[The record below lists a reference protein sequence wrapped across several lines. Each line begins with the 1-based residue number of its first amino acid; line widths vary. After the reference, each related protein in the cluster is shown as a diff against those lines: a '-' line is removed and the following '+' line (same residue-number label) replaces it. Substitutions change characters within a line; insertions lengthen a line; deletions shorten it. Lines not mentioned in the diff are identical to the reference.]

1 VSAPRV
7 AGAVTGTGSARTAVA
22 AHVELPG
29 VTLPRVIRSEWTKL
43 RTLRSTAWALLVT
56 LALVVGVGIMV
67 CVFRVANW
75 PPRDPGGAVGFDPA
89 AASLSGIYLAEIG
102 IGVLGALVFTGEYAT
117 RLIQTTFSTVPR
129 RLTAMTGKAVAF
141 GAAALAIGL
150 VGCVAT
156 FLIGQSILDSKGI
169 GTTLDQPGVAR
180 AVLGSALFLVVVG
193 LLGLGLGALLRS
205 TAAAVGT
212 LVGLLLVLPI
222 LVGFLP
228 SGVAD
233 QVGKFLPMAAGTA
246 ISNLHPGPDVL
257 SPWTGL
263 GLFTAYT
270 AVVLALAAHRLV
282 ARDAR

>member
-1 VSAPRV
+1 VSA
-7 AGAVTGTGSARTAVA
+7 AATGTGRASAAASTRAV
-22 AHVELPG
+22 LPG

-43 RTLRSTAWALLVT
+43 RTLRSTTWALLVT

-75 PPRDPGGAVGFDPA
+75 PPRDPGEAAGFDPA
-89 AASLSGIYLAEIG
+89 AASLSGIYLAEIA
-102 IGVLGALVFTGEYAT
+102 IGVLGALMFTGEYAT
-117 RLIQTTFSTVPR
+117 GLIQTTFSTVPR
-129 RLTAMTGKAVAF
+129 RLTAMTGKAIAF
-141 GAAALAIGL
+141 AAAALAVGV

-169 GTTLDQPGVAR
+169 GTTLGQPGVAR
-180 AVLGSALFLVVVG
+180 AVLGSGLFLVVVG

-228 SGVAD
+228 GGIEDRVA
-233 QVGKFLPMAAGTA
+233 KFLPMAAGTA
-246 ISNLHPGPDVL
+246 ISNLDPGPDVL

-270 AVVLALAAHRLV
+270 AVVLGLAAHRLV
-282 ARDAR
+282 SRDAR

>member
-1 VSAPRV
+1 VTAASHAGAAGTVGRHAVGGAPR
-7 AGAVTGTGSARTAVA
+7 
-22 AHVELPG
+22 
-29 VTLPRVIRSEWTKL
+29 VTLPRVIHSEWTKL
-43 RTLRSTAWALLVT
+43 RTLRSTIWALLVT

-67 CVFRVANW
+67 CVFRAANW
-75 PPRDPGGAVGFDPA
+75 PPSDPAEATTFDPT
-89 AASLSGIYLAEIG
+89 AASLSGIYLAEIA

-117 RLIQTTFSTVPR
+117 GLIQATFATVPR
-129 RLTAMTGKAVAF
+129 RLRAMAGKAIAF
-141 GAAALAIGL
+141 AAAALAVGV

-156 FLIGQSILDSKGI
+156 FLIGQSVLDSKGI
-169 GTTLDQPGVAR
+169 GTTLGQPGVAR
-180 AVLGSALFLVVVG
+180 AVLGSALFLMVVG

-233 QVGKFLPMAAGTA
+233 RVVKFLPMSAGTA

-257 SPWTGL
+257 SPWVGL

-270 AVVLALAAHRLV
+270 AVVLGLAAWRLTT
-282 ARDAR
+282 RDAR

>member
-1 VSAPRV
+1 VTAASQAGPV
-7 AGAVTGTGSARTAVA
+7 ARHPADGTTGR
-22 AHVELPG
+22 
-29 VTLPRVIRSEWTKL
+29 VTLPRVVRSEWTKL
-43 RTLRSTAWALLVT
+43 RTLRSTMWALLVT

-75 PPRDPGGAVGFDPA
+75 PPDNPADAATFDPT
-89 AASLSGIYLAEIG
+89 AASLSGIYLAEIA

-117 RLIQTTFSTVPR
+117 GLIQATFATVPR
-129 RLTAMTGKAVAF
+129 RLTALTGKAVAF
-141 GAAALAIGL
+141 AGTALAVGV

-156 FLIGQSILDSKGI
+156 FLIGQSVLDSKGI
-169 GTTLDQPGVAR
+169 GTTFGQPGVAR
-180 AVLGSALFLVVVG
+180 AVLGSGLFLVVVG

-228 SGVAD
+228 SGVEE

-270 AVVLALAAHRLV
+270 AVVLVLAGFRLV
-282 ARDAR
+282 SRDAR